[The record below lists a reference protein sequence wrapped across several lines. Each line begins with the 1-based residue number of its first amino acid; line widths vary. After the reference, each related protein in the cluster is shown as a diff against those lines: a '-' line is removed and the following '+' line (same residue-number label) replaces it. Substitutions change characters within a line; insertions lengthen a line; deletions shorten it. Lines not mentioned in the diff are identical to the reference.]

1 MSIHV
6 WHHFDADG
14 FCAASVILGFLNM
27 ENSFIK
33 PKSEEGCVFTQ
44 VLEHSYPMEWNKV
57 TTGDIIFIVDY
68 SFTRNDDIEKILQWM
83 DKVTIIWID
92 HHTSSDKLIKEY
104 PELEKLAKNGLVY
117 TGEPKY
123 SGCYLTYWYMIWNNS
138 ERANIEGNISEL
150 SIKDLL
156 DVLASEPIPAWVRL
170 VSDYDTFSHKFNG
183 STEFVK
189 ALGFV
194 GLKNCFYSDNESYE
208 MDGVLYS
215 SFNNNLVSW
224 ARYYSFNESWV
235 DDTLRSCFGQPN
247 EYVSPDTIAREGLDS
262 IKIRKL
268 IAKGKSIIEIM
279 SVYDAKD
286 IKSNAYEVELSI
298 PDSSEE
304 SCSDYKSYKILV
316 INKKGN
322 SQMFGDKYYEYDA
335 VVTMFFNGQMFTHS
349 IFSNDE
355 GLNCEEVAVF
365 FKDLFGITGGGHV
378 HAAGFCTPTPVFVK
392 NTRCILQKDIYNK
405 LIVNEENGKTTE
417 ITTDGNSISVTQL

>member
-44 VLEHSYPMEWNKV
+44 VLEHSYPMKWNEV

-170 VSDYDTFSHKFNG
+170 VSDYDTFSHKFSG

-194 GLKNCFYSDNESYE
+194 GLKNCFYSDKGNYE
-208 MDGVLYS
+208 LDGNLYT
-215 SFNNNLVSW
+215 SFDYNLISW
-224 ARYYSFNESWV
+224 AHRYHNITNWV
-235 DDTLRSCFGQPN
+235 SDTLRCCDEQPN
-247 EYVSPDTIAREGLDS
+247 KGMEPDMNIIREGLTS
-262 IKIRKL
+262 TKITRL

-279 SVYDAKD
+279 SVYDMKD

-298 PDSSEE
+298 PDSSEDA
-304 SCSDYKSYKILV
+304 CRDYKILV

-322 SQMFGDKYYEYDA
+322 SPMVGDKYYESDA
-335 VVTMFFNGQMFTHS
+335 VVTMLFNGEMFTHS
-349 IFSNDE
+349 IFSHDE
-355 GLNCEEVAVF
+355 GLDCEEVAVF

-392 NTRCILQKDIYNK
+392 NTKCILQKDTYNK
-405 LIVNEENGKTTE
+405 LIVNEKNGKVTE
-417 ITTDGNSISVTQL
+417 ITTDGNSISITQL